1 MTEKACTIGDYR
13 FGRIVIDG
21 QTYDKDVIILPDR
34 VVANWWRREGHR
46 LYPEDLEAVFE
57 ASPEV
62 LVVGQGTPGRMRVSP
77 EAARALQAA
86 GIELIVLPTE
96 AACRTY
102 GELSARKITAAAM
115 HLTC

>member
-1 MTEKACTIGDYR
+1 MTEKAHTIDDYR

-34 VVANWWRREGHR
+34 VIANWWRREGHR
-46 LYPEDLEAVFE
+46 LYPEDLEVVFE

-62 LVVGQGTPGRMRVSP
+62 LVVGQGMPGRMRVSP
-77 EAARALQAA
+77 EAERALQAA
-86 GIELIVLPTE
+86 GIELVVLSTK

-102 GELSARKITAAAM
+102 GELAAYKVAAAAM